1 MSLKSGEKVN
11 LLTLIQEIKSEEGK
25 TDKTTTRQYP
35 SDVEIIFLKKMEF
48 CLLRRK
54 TVKADGLPC
63 SEIWTSK

>member
-48 CLLRRK
+48 CLLK
-54 TVKADGLPC
+54 QMGSHVQKYGLQNR
-63 SEIWTSK
+63 E